1 MRTVKEISD
10 LTGISV
16 RTLHYYDEI
25 GLLKPTEKSDAGYR
39 LYDDKALETLQQVL
53 FFREFDIPLK
63 EIKAVMDNPV
73 LERNQLLQM
82 QRKMLVAKKERME
95 RLITSIDDILK
106 GENKMDFA
114 IFSKT
119 EVKEMFQTMLEHMPD
134 NMKELAVKEFGSVEE
149 WKKHYIEAVSSEEMQ
164 KGYAKVVEWY
174 GGKEEYLSVV
184 NNPISKDVADS
195 YNKRIEAVLQKLIA
209 KRNCDVNSSEV
220 QEVVEEYGLLMKQFS
235 QIKEMSEMSV
245 IDNIRLT
252 FLYIEFYSMGKT
264 WVYPESYIPYNIFRY
279 IVKGKA
285 EFCIDGEEIIVK
297 ENQIVYI
304 PQGCRMSCRALSE
317 SFEFY
322 SLRFTTSV
330 FYEGEDV
337 LKEYYGIPRIIENE
351 GEDYYFKEICKWVK
365 KDSWVK
371 KCFVRGYLDLLIGTL
386 SMRVNKF
393 DKNTGK
399 VTEKNENPVLKIAKR
414 KEQIDS
420 RVQLVA
426 DYVVL
431 HPREKYTPQK
441 MAEMVELSKQRFSS
455 LFKANMG
462 KSPMEY
468 VREIR
473 LTTAARAL
481 LVSNKNIN
489 DIAYECGYEDANYF
503 IREFKSAFGFTPN
516 QYRKIARE

>member
-39 LYDDKALETLQQVL
+39 LYDDKALETLQQIL

-95 RLITSIDDILK
+95 RLITSIDDNLK

-174 GGKEEYLSVV
+174 GGKEKYLSVV
-184 NNPISKDVADS
+184 NNPISKDVADR

-235 QIKEMSEMSV
+235 QIKEEQGFMMAQAQYYRNER
-245 IDNIRLT
+245 IK
-252 FLYIEFYSMGKT
+252 SMT
-264 WVYPESYIPYNIFRY
+264 
-279 IVKGKA
+279 
-285 EFCIDGEEIIVK
+285 D
-297 ENQIVYI
+297 
-304 PQGCRMSCRALSE
+304 
-317 SFEFY
+317 
-322 SLRFTTSV
+322 
-330 FYEGEDV
+330 
-337 LKEYYGIPRIIENE
+337 
-351 GEDYYFKEICKWVK
+351 
-365 KDSWVK
+365 
-371 KCFVRGYLDLLIGTL
+371 
-386 SMRVNKF
+386 
-393 DKNTGK
+393 
-399 VTEKNENPVLKIAKR
+399 
-414 KEQIDS
+414 
-420 RVQLVA
+420 
-426 DYVVL
+426 
-431 HPREKYTPQK
+431 EKYG
-441 MAEMVELSKQRFSS
+441 E
-455 LFKANMG
+455 G
-462 KSPMEY
+462 
-468 VREIR
+468 
-473 LTTAARAL
+473 TADFLAQA
-481 LVSNKNIN
+481 I
-489 DIAYECGYEDANYF
+489 E
-503 IREFKSAFGFTPN
+503 AF
-516 QYRKIARE
+516 YK